1 MRTVKGNFWTHQS
14 FLSLSVHNYYLF
26 FFFCFFVF
34 CSLSLY
40 LYLHL
45 SHFNISFLCLSY
57 LHRHFFFILSSVL
70 SLGGKV
76 LWCPHVKQSCA
87 EASSKMGAMKTRRQI
102 GLPACRARPRT
113 HIWQQPDWFLFWNS
127 IRWQA
132 HEVGGTFCKP
142 LLQDYGHKWKNR
154 FGDVYSV
161 WNGHIFQNRSLQFR
175 TEPWDWIWLFVSTS
189 LSKGRTEITGK

>member
-1 MRTVKGNFWTHQS
+1 MEMKTVKGNLWTHQS
-14 FLSLSVHNYYLF
+14 FLSLHVPLF
-26 FFFCFFVF
+26 FIVF
-34 CSLSLY
+34 SSLSLY

-45 SHFNISFLCLSY
+45 SHFNISFLCFSY
-57 LHRHFFFILSSVL
+57 LHRHFFRPLISLV
-70 SLGGKV
+70 LGGKV

-87 EASSKMGAMKTRRQI
+87 EASSKMRAMKTRRQI
-102 GLPACRARPRT
+102 GLPACRARPHTR
-113 HIWQQPDWFLFWNS
+113 IWQRPDWFLFWNS

-161 WNGHIFQNRSLQFR
+161 WNGHIFQNRLCSFVLDLETEFDYSCQRHFR
-175 TEPWDWIWLFVSTS
+175 RA
-189 LSKGRTEITGK
+189 GQR